1 MRPSLKP
8 LRICLVSK
16 EYPPE
21 GRGGIAKYVQLLAHG
36 LVEQG
41 HDVTVIAGPA
51 ANGSS
56 SPSTSPPA
64 MHGPKLNRVENRRL
78 ALPPPLRRKARGI
91 WNQLERSW
99 AVDREIARLERTQG
113 PFDLVE
119 MPNWGAEGLC
129 YSLHQ
134 RAPLVVRLSTPL
146 AQVSLLKEGRS
157 DRLGLRL
164 ACFLEALPA
173 RRGACIIAHSEF
185 IANYCIEN
193 YRIQDI
199 EKSVIPLGIPAP
211 ASSPMKSKVNDKAVT
226 ILYVGRLEK
235 RKGIDRLLH
244 AIPPVIRET
253 PFCRFVIAGEDVGE
267 APQGN
272 SYREYFESFASAAA
286 REATTFLGHVE
297 ECKLSQLYA
306 DCDVFVAPSL
316 SESFGLIYLEAMA
329 CAKPVVAF
337 RTGGVPEVVVHNR
350 NGFLVELD
358 NVSELANALIRL
370 SKDQDLRQTMGR
382 CGFER
387 VQATF
392 PAKRMVEETVAC
404 YRRVI
409 SGNENGSSHV
419 LE

>member
-1 MRPSLKP
+1 MKPTLKP

-51 ANGSS
+51 AIGSS

-113 PFDLVE
+113 PFDVVE

-164 ACFLEALPA
+164 ACFLEAVPA
-173 RRGACIIAHSEF
+173 RRASFIIANSEF
-185 IANYCIEN
+185 IGQYCIKL
-193 YRIQDI
+193 YRTTGARPA
-199 EKSVIPLGIPAP
+199 VIPHGIPVP
-211 ASSPMKSKVNDKAVT
+211 DSPLPESEVREKTVT
-226 ILYVGRLEK
+226 ILYVGRLEN

-244 AIPPVIRET
+244 AIPHVIRET
-253 PFCRFVIAGEDVGE
+253 PYCRFVIAGDDVGE

-272 SYREYFESFASAAA
+272 SYRDYFESFAPSAARA
-286 REATTFLGHVE
+286 ATTFPGHVE
-297 ECKLSQLYA
+297 ESELSQLYA
-306 DCDVFVAPSL
+306 DCDIFVAPSL